1 MSNLPH
7 SDLGDI
13 WRLGNEPDIRCCAC
27 LQMIS
32 GEAMIRT
39 FRVLPSGKE
48 QQHKTRILRTPDDHE
63 LTLYD
68 RHLSC
73 LLKGNIQYAT
83 VSHVW
88 HEGISEIQN
97 QEYFGFDS
105 PDLQR
110 LVFRIPTEIAQN
122 ICKALGQDIEVWHDY
137 ISVPQVRCTSYLMV
151 RVDCR
156 LQHKSVR
163 GNIQPAHTRRDRR
176 FF

>member
-1 MSNLPH
+1 
-7 SDLGDI
+7 
-13 WRLGNEPDIRCCAC
+13 
-27 LQMIS
+27 MIS